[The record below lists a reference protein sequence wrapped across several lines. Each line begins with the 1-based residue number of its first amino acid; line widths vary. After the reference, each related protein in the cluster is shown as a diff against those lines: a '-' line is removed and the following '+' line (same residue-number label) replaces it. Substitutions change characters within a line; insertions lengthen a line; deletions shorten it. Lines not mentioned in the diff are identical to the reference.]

1 MNTKKELKSGAFLEI
16 QMSSHENCMDFITC
30 LANELKKVDL
40 KLDDLKEGFNTEIS
54 DIFNPIKN
62 LFLNL
67 LTSKDIKNC
76 LEKLFSKC
84 LYNDKKINND
94 LFDNDIKAR
103 GDYFIICWEV
113 ARYNLSPF
121 LPKNINLDFASFLKE
136 WMTKTNISIQK

>member
-1 MNTKKELKSGAFLEI
+1 MNTKKNYKACIFKI
-16 QMSSHENCMDFITC
+16 PMSCTKLYGFYYC
-30 LANELKKVDL
+30 LAKEIKKVDL

-103 GDYFIICWEV
+103 GDYFIICWGGG
-113 ARYNLSPF
+113 
-121 LPKNINLDFASFLKE
+121 
-136 WMTKTNISIQK
+136 